1 MTILILIIAVLTF
14 ISLAFFRASIASWA
28 LVVLLTVFAVF
39 VETSISDDM
48 LLIIGGIVGG
58 VFVVMVFPVLRRKLI
73 STPLLNY
80 FRRQLPE
87 KWIPQPQSVPK
98 NTWDQA
104 LFNGQPDWNAWLS
117 LPKNNL
123 SDAEQQFLGQSV
135 EQLRVLIAEGEGLS
149 PKAQAFMAERGF
161 FSLGI
166 ATEEGGLG
174 FSAQAQSAIACKVA
188 SHLRST
194 VSPLM
199 DHTTDLMRTARC
211 VGEMKHAISL
221 TFQQVQRDIPIGCE
235 HPLAR
240 MIALDY
246 LIESAQ
252 KMTALAQDHGAASD
266 TMFAIMGHY
275 ASDFARRVQH
285 DAVNILHN
293 DEPVHPLA
301 AIYTQPP
308 IRGGFIFRQG
318 LLSAHAYAAKE
329 LSAAQHQN
337 RQLAQ
342 LKFDAA
348 FREHVRFVLSHMA
361 RSWVFGLTGGFGMI
375 VPGGMQTTR
384 YYQRLTRFSAAFALC
399 TDATLAVAGG
409 NAKENEGLFA
419 RLGEVLGLLYLCAA
433 TLKRFEDENRP
444 KADLPK
450 LEWAIQYALYQ
461 IQQTLLGLL
470 HNLPNRLV
478 RIVLRTHVFPLGI
491 SLTPPSDALGK
502 KVLESYQAE

>member
-1 MTILILIIAVLTF
+1 MTILILLIAVLTF

-28 LVVLLTVFAVF
+28 LVMLLTMFAVF
-39 VETSISDDM
+39 VETGISDDI
-48 LLIIGGIVGG
+48 LLIIGSIVGG
-58 VFVVMVFPVLRRKLI
+58 IFVVMVFPVLRRKLI
-73 STPLLNY
+73 STPLLNH

-87 KWIPQPQSVPK
+87 TLLPQPQSAPK

-117 LPKNNL
+117 LPKSSL
-123 SDAEQQFLGQSV
+123 TDVEQQFLEQDV
-135 EQLRVLIAEGEGLS
+135 EQLRALIAEGEGLS
-149 PKAQAFMAERGF
+149 PRAQAFMEEHGF
-161 FSLGI
+161 FSLGL
-166 ATEEGGLG
+166 ATDEGGRG
-174 FSAQAQSAIACKVA
+174 FSAQAQSAITCKIA
-188 SHLRST
+188 SYLRAT

-199 DHTTDLMRTARC
+199 DHATDLVRTARC
-211 VGEMKHAISL
+211 VGEMKYAISL
-221 TFQQVQRDIPIGCE
+221 TFQQVQNDTPVGCE
-235 HPLAR
+235 HQLAR

-246 LIESAQ
+246 LIDSSQ
-252 KMTALAQDHGAASD
+252 KLTALAQDQGSVSD
-266 TMFAIMGHY
+266 TMFAIMAHY

-285 DAVNILHN
+285 DAIDMLHN
-293 DEPVHPLA
+293 DKQLNPLA
-301 AIYTQPP
+301 TTYTPPP

-337 RQLAQ
+337 RLLAQ

-348 FREHVRFVLSHMA
+348 FREHVRFVLSHLA

-375 VPGGMQTTR
+375 VPGGIQTTR

-399 TDATLAVAGG
+399 TDATLAVAGRT
-409 NAKENEGLFA
+409 AKENEGLFA
-419 RLGEVLGLLYLCAA
+419 RLGEVFGWLYLCAA

-450 LEWAIQYALYQ
+450 LEWAIQYALYR

-470 HNLPNRLV
+470 HNLPNGFV
-478 RIVLRTHVFPLGI
+478 RTVLRTHIFPLGVG
-491 SLTPPSDALGK
+491 LHPPSDALGK
-502 KVLESYQAE
+502 RVLKSYQTE